1 MRILVLSKRQY
12 TGKDLLD
19 DQYGRLY
26 ELPAELASRGHQV
39 VGISLSY
46 RRRTEGWHING
57 RETSSKERHHEVSNA
72 LGAIPSK
79 SDKTGVEWLSINAL
93 PWGIWQYIKQLRLF
107 TAEFQPDVVWACSDA
122 LHAIA
127 GALYSQATNVP
138 LVIDLYDNFE
148 SFFATRLPGIR
159 PAFRAACRH
168 AAGLTVVSQTLC
180 DHVVSEYQ
188 SKASIKV
195 VINGINKDIFYPRD
209 REQARKSLG
218 LPFDSQLI
226 GTAGAISSDRDIGL
240 LFEAFFNL
248 AESNPDLHLVWAG
261 LNDGTPARYT
271 HPRIIGLGELPHEC
285 IPLLFSALDVAIVC
299 NRNNPFGRYC
309 FPQKLSE
316 IIATEIP
323 IVSARLGDAARL
335 LNNHPHCLYEP
346 GNLGDLIY
354 KIGKQLSNPS
364 AITDLTIPSWADL
377 GLLVEDIFEEAL
389 CGGTNQ
395 RNRQIN

>member
-26 ELPAELASRGHQV
+26 ELPAELKSRGHQV
-39 VGISLSY
+39 IGISLSY
-46 RRRTEGWHING
+46 RRRTEGWHRSG
-57 RETSSKERHHEVSNA
+57 KATGSKERYHVVSNSS
-72 LGAIPSK
+72 GTITSE
-79 SDKTGVEWLSINAL
+79 SDNTGVDWLSINAL
-93 PWGIWQYIKQLRLF
+93 PWGAWQYIKQLRQI
-107 TAEFQPDVVWACSDA
+107 TSEFRPDVVWACSDA
-122 LHAIA
+122 FHAIA
-127 GALYSQATNVP
+127 GALYSKATNVP

-148 SFFATRLPGIR
+148 SFPATHLPGIR

-168 AAGLTVVSQTLC
+168 AAGLTVVSHSLSG
-180 DHVVSEYQ
+180 HVASKYK
-188 SKASIKV
+188 SKARVKV
-195 VINGINKDIFYPRD
+195 VINGVDQEIFYPRN
-209 REQARKSLG
+209 REQARMSLG
-218 LPFDSQLI
+218 LPLDVQLI

-240 LFEAFFNL
+240 LFEAFLNL
-248 AESNPDLHLVWAG
+248 AESTPDLHLVWAG
-261 LNDGTPARYT
+261 LDDGTPVRYT

-285 IPLLFSALDVAIVC
+285 IPLLLSALDVAIVC

-323 IVSARLGDAARL
+323 IVSARLGDAAQL

-346 GNLGDLIY
+346 GNLEDLIY